1 MNIMGC
7 SSCRQQNLF
16 LVVYQKSSGF
26 FLFQKI
32 IKWTFKLFFTKLV
45 LLVFSEEKIYTFS
58 YVEYLH
64 GNWSANI
71 GNCFDVYNVLC
82 FRTKSFVLW
91 ENKEAQDGIEWI
103 SWHLILCAFRCE
115 QQQSFIW
122 WYVLNYNSTL

>member
-1 MNIMGC
+1 M
-7 SSCRQQNLF
+7 
-16 LVVYQKSSGF
+16 
-26 FLFQKI
+26 
-32 IKWTFKLFFTKLV
+32 

-103 SWHLILCAFRCE
+103 S
-115 QQQSFIW
+115 
-122 WYVLNYNSTL
+122 